1 MIAVFIWKEK
11 LGKLFWPGLIF
22 TLAGATVVLGTNL
35 FSRPQ
40 FTSGD
45 TLAIISSIFY
55 ASYFLNTQRSR
66 QYLSTI
72 SYIWSVTLVC
82 GIFLLFTCLIL
93 GYSFTGYSPETYL
106 SFLGAALISQVIGYF
121 SVGYALGHL
130 PASIVSPTM
139 ITQPVITALIAI
151 PLAGEFLLTG
161 QWIGGL
167 VTLFG
172 IFLINRSWN
181 IVQKPEPI

>member
-1 MIAVFIWKEK
+1 M
-11 LGKLFWPGLIF
+11 
-22 TLAGATVVLGTNL
+22 
-35 FSRPQ
+35 
-40 FTSGD
+40 
-45 TLAIISSIFY
+45 
-55 ASYFLNTQRSR
+55 
-66 QYLSTI
+66 
-72 SYIWSVTLVC
+72 
-82 GIFLLFTCLIL
+82 
-93 GYSFTGYSPETYL
+93 
-106 SFLGAALISQVIGYF
+106 IGYF

-181 IVQKPEPI
+181 IVRKPEPI